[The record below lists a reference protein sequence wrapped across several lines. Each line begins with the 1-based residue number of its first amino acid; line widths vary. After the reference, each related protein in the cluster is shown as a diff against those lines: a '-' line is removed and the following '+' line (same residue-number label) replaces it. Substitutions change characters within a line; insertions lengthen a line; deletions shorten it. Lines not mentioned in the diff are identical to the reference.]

1 MIASTPVGAR
11 RQPATGGHATAV
23 IVPEAGHARAAGDA
37 LRRIPG
43 VRTATWPVPA
53 GRAGLPRVIEAAIA
67 GVAVRCALA
76 VGPVFGAAVAALAWA
91 LTPYG
96 VPLAAVMGATVALTG
111 GLFAGGLPA
120 SSSASPASNGCSWP
134 PGSLMRG
141 ARSCFLC
148 GALRA
153 LRSTRR
159 SMASSRSSAVAGA
172 PRRPRRQSVNLRV
185 LTTSSRR
192 STFSG

>member
-23 IVPEAGHARAAGDA
+23 LVPEAGHARAAGDA

-67 GVAVRCALA
+67 GVAVRGALA
-76 VGPVFGAAVAALAWA
+76 AGPVFGAAVAALAWA

-111 GLFAGGLPA
+111 GLFAGGFAGFIIGLA
-120 SSSASPASNGCSWP
+120 RFERLLLAARLSHTRGEAV
-134 PGSLMRG
+134 LLVRG
-141 ARSCFLC
+141 APCAAIYAAIDGEFDVVGC
-148 GALRA
+148 CD
-153 LRSTRR
+153 
-159 SMASSRSSAVAGA
+159 
-172 PRRPRRQSVNLRV
+172 
-185 LTTSSRR
+185 
-192 STFSG
+192 